1 MRQTLADKVVWVTG
15 ASSGIGRAFA
25 VEAARRGAALI
36 LSGRNEEALRKTA
49 VLCAAHRQ
57 GEAPRRHADAI
68 LADAIIPF
76 DLANPSARGHAAQKA
91 LAVFGRID
99 ILVLNAGVSQ
109 RARFE
114 ETSPKVFELI
124 METNFGAAV
133 DLTRAVLPQ
142 MRERGSGMIVC
153 VSSIAGLMG
162 APWRTAYSA
171 SKHAQAGFFSSLRA
185 ELAGSGIQISM
196 VYPGFVRTAIS
207 ENALSGDGTR
217 HGELDPLQ
225 KSGQAPSEPARTVW
239 NRLEAG
245 TLDIRVAFDFK
256 ACLGGFLARH
266 FPKLFV
272 RSISRHGGL

>member
-1 MRQTLADKVVWVTG
+1 
-15 ASSGIGRAFA
+15 
-25 VEAARRGAALI
+25 
-36 LSGRNEEALRKTA
+36 
-49 VLCAAHRQ
+49 
-57 GEAPRRHADAI
+57 
-68 LADAIIPF
+68 
-76 DLANPSARGHAAQKA
+76 
-91 LAVFGRID
+91 
-99 ILVLNAGVSQ
+99 VSQ

-114 ETSPKVFELI
+114 ETSPKVFERI

-239 NRLEAG
+239 TRLEAG
-245 TLDIRVAFDFK
+245 ALDIRVAFDFK
-256 ACLGGFLARH
+256 ACLGVFLARH

>member
-1 MRQTLADKVVWVTG
+1 MQQTLADKTVWITG
-15 ASSGIGRAFA
+15 ASSGIGRALA

-36 LSGRNEEALRKTA
+36 LSGRNEDTLRKTA
-49 VLCAAHRQ
+49 ALCAAHRQ
-57 GEAPRRHADAI
+57 GGAPRRQADAI
-68 LADAIIPF
+68 LPF
-76 DLANPSARGHAAQKA
+76 DLANPSARQLAAQKA
-91 LAVFGRID
+91 VGTVGSID

-114 ETSPKVFELI
+114 ETSPEVFKLI
-124 METNFGAAV
+124 METNFDAAV

-185 ELAGSGIQISM
+185 ELAGSGIQISI

-207 ENALSGDGTR
+207 ENALSGDGAR

-225 KSGQAPSEPARTVW
+225 KSGQDPSETARVVW
-239 NRLEAG
+239 NRLEVGA
-245 TLDIRVAFDFK
+245 LDIRVAFDFK
-256 ACLGGFLARH
+256 ACLGVFLARH